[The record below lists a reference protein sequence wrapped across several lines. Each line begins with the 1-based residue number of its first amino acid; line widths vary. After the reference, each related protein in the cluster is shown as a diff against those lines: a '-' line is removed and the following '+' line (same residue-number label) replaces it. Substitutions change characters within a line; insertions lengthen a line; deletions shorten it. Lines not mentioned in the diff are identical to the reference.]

1 MLHWAPVSTLSRA
14 HMLSDSAN
22 RRRFVTRMA
31 ALVGAAALVPSTA
44 AHALDSATSPSV
56 TPGDEPEAWL
66 TALNGKHRQLFHSH
80 DKWRNGMSY
89 AKRWVDLYG
98 KEYGVPARDLNA
110 VLAMHGKTGSAT
122 YGDAAW
128 DKYEIGKLFDVSD
141 PTTKAPARRN
151 IFLADDA
158 AEDDP
163 GLHSTMMAGVTV
175 LTCRTALRGFAKWMA
190 ASKKY
195 GTADEIERDLTASLV
210 PGVILVPTMIV
221 ALGRAQEHGCAYVYT
236 G

>member
-1 MLHWAPVSTLSRA
+1 MHSAP
-14 HMLSDSAN
+14 AN
-22 RRRFVTRMA
+22 RRSFVTRMA

-44 AHALDSATSPSV
+44 AHALDTATSRSI

-89 AKRWVDLYG
+89 AKRWVELYG

-110 VLAMHGKTGSAT
+110 VLAMHGKTGTVT
-122 YGDAAW
+122 YNDAAW
-128 DKYEIGKLFDVSD
+128 DKYEIGKLFDATD
-141 PTTKAPARRN
+141 PATKAPARRN
-151 IFLADDA
+151 IFLADDP
-158 AEDDP
+158 AEDDA
-163 GLHSTMMAGVTV
+163 GLRSTMAAGVTV
-175 LTCRTALRGFAKWMA
+175 LSCRTALRGFAKWMA
-190 ASKKY
+190 ASKKF
-195 GTADEIERDLTASLV
+195 GTAEEIERDLTASLI

-221 ALGRAQEHGCAYVYT
+221 SLGRAQEHGCAYVYT